1 MPFIYAP
8 LRPHHPNRLKARG
21 NEPYLMRDSPKLL
34 SRDAAITL
42 ADKWSNEM
50 GGDDKFQKPK

>member
-1 MPFIYAP
+1 
-8 LRPHHPNRLKARG
+8 
-21 NEPYLMRDSPKLL
+21 MRDSPKLL

-42 ADKWSNEM
+42 AGKWSNEM